1 MQNDRTIAVNVNDLR
16 NLAYM
21 AAQGILMEAEQD
33 FLRDMPNEAD
43 LRAEL
48 GQMLAM
54 AYGHAN
60 VAVHA
65 ASDDDDAELP
75 YDQTEILDA
84 LAGKL
89 TARPL
94 FA

>member
-1 MQNDRTIAVNVNDLR
+1 MQTDRTVTVNVDDLR
-16 NLAYM
+16 HLAYF
-21 AAQGILMEAEQD
+21 AAQGILVESEQD
-33 FLRDMPNEAD
+33 FLCDMPNEAD

-48 GQMLAM
+48 GDMLAM

-60 VAVHA
+60 MAAHAVSD
-65 ASDDDDAELP
+65 SDDLELP

>member
-21 AAQGILMEAEQD
+21 AAQGILLEAEQD

-60 VAVHA
+60 VAA
-65 ASDDDDAELP
+65 NATSDEDTALP
-75 YDQTEILDA
+75 YDQTDILDA